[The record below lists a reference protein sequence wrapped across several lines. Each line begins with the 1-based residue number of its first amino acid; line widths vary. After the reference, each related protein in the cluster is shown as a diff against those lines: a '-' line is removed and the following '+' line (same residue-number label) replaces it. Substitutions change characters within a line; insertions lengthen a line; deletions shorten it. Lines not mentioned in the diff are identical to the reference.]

1 MKKLNSSLD
10 TLGNSIIGFNRGNRK
25 IAQVRSRASVEEIAT
40 AYSEGVELSTEWEYT
55 PLLTQKQAVRYYNES
70 KANPFIEVEFTLNI
84 VTDPFD
90 SEDDGCEDIR
100 LELGAKLLPPGFNF

>member
-40 AYSEGVELSTEWEYT
+40 AYSEGVELSTKWEYT

-90 SEDDGCEDIR
+90 PEDDGCEDIR